1 MSKHKISIIFLAVIN
16 LMNIAAGIITQVK
29 MITGSD
35 VVSVI
40 PIGID
45 MTVNQILIV
54 NFMAATLIMMLVS
67 VVTTYLVTDVTY
79 SPKEIISNCAFV
91 FMIVPILIF
100 CAAVYNT
107 IKAPIMLDK
116 ISVIISAVVYILFNV
131 INFGC
136 VLTIKEDEEL

>member
-40 PIGID
+40 PISID

-54 NFMAATLIMMLVS
+54 NFMAAALIMMLVN

-91 FMIVPILIF
+91 FMLVPILIF

-116 ISVIISAVVYILFNV
+116 ASIIISAVIYILFNV
-131 INFGC
+131 INLGC

>member
-40 PIGID
+40 PISID

-54 NFMAATLIMMLVS
+54 NFMAASLIMMLVN

-79 SPKEIISNCAFV
+79 SPKEILSNCAFV
-91 FMIVPILIF
+91 FMIVPILIL
-100 CAAVYNT
+100 CTAIYNT
-107 IKAPIMLDK
+107 VKAPIMLDK
-116 ISVIISAVVYILFNV
+116 ILIIISAVVYVLFNA
-131 INFGC
+131 ISFGC